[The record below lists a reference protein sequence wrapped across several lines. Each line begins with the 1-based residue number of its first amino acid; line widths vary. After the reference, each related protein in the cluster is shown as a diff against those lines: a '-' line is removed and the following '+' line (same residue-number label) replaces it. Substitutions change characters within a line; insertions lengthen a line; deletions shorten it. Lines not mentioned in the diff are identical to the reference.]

1 MSDDTKLHAVI
12 EMLTSGHVELRN
24 DMKELRDS
32 VNTLVVTHT
41 ESIAEQRTTNRDLAV
56 LREEIYQKEG
66 GILTRLGILEI
77 AQSNDKLRWGL
88 VAAVATLMISGGA
101 GFWAL
106 IVKPFQDAQV
116 SNSKV
121 AEKLDN
127 QNENLDDIFK
137 LLAEEY
143 QKREE
148 AGMYETK

>member
-1 MSDDTKLHAVI
+1 MSDEDIREIKSDI
-12 EMLTSGHVELRN
+12 
-24 DMKELRDS
+24 KELTKNVQEIAKMHAESMTTHRFTEQKIQSIDS
-32 VNTLVVTHT
+32 
-41 ESIAEQRTTNRDLAV
+41 
-56 LREEIYQKEG
+56 EIYSKEG
-66 GILTRLGILEI
+66 GLLTRMNAVEI
-77 AQSNDKLRWGL
+77 AQSNDQLRWGL
-88 VAAVATLMISGGA
+88 VAAVVTLMITGGA

-106 IVKPFQDAQV
+106 IVKPFQEAQV

-148 AGMYETK
+148 AGMYESK